1 MQVVALVFG
10 ILSVIGL
17 GVGFLPCVGWY
28 NWLNI
33 PFAIVGL
40 IVSGLAMDKAPGANN
55 GMAMAGLICCGIAI
69 AAGSVRLLLGGGVL

>member
-40 IVSGLAMDKAPGANN
+40 IIGALAMDKAPGANN
-55 GMAMAGLICCGIAI
+55 GLAIAGITCCAIAI
-69 AAGSVRLLLGGGVL
+69 LAGAVRLLLGGGVI

>member
-10 ILSVIGL
+10 ILSLLGL
-17 GVGFLPCVGWY
+17 GVGFMPCVGWY

-40 IVSGLAMDKAPGANN
+40 VISLMAKKPEGDNN
-55 GMAMAGLICCGIAI
+55 MATAGVICCSVAI
-69 AAGSVRLLLGGGVL
+69 VAGALRLVLGGGVI

>member
-10 ILSVIGL
+10 ILSLLGL
-17 GVGFLPCVGWY
+17 GLGFLPCVGWY

-40 IVSGLAMDKAPGANN
+40 IISVLAKAPEGDNT
-55 GMAMAGLICCGIAI
+55 MAVAGIICCSIAI
-69 AAGSVRLLLGGGVL
+69 VAGSMRLLLGGGIL